1 MMPLNA
7 RVQRFLPF
15 GLPALL
21 ALVTFYAFQSSGD
34 ESDARSARATLQK
47 GSSAEN
53 PTGSSKTADLF
64 NQGAFDAVS
73 VQLPV
78 DPPANE
84 QVIELLARFQESDG
98 LFSQK
103 VVRELAEREIGKQV
117 IVRGAGMEIP
127 GVVDSRLETEGSLH
141 IGIKLDDDLGRFQLS
156 VREDDKVK
164 ASLMFTGESHAFSF
178 DGLAQNGAWKMKATS
193 VDHILCAPGGST
205 YPVARGQMAMP
216 KVESPKGNGK
226 APQGPLGAPPVLSS
240 NPSST
245 FVVYCDFDGEVVTHP
260 LWNDG
265 NTINAAPHAKAND
278 VAFVTRVWERVSED
292 FAPFNLNV
300 TTDRTV
306 YDATAESRRVMCVI
320 TPTNLAA
327 PGAGGVA
334 YVGSFGFGIPCWA
347 FNDTEATCAETISH
361 EVGHTMGLRHDG
373 VTGGFAYYGG
383 HGAGPTSWAP
393 IMGAYFADF
402 NPPFIDEELTQFSRG
417 EYPTADNK
425 EDDLA
430 IITGSNGFTYRQDDK
445 GSSIQD
451 ASQLSLNRGTIEDS
465 GIIEK
470 TADKDYFAFATSGGA
485 VSMKVSVTNVNS
497 TDDPQRGSNL
507 AVSAEILDST
517 GKSVLIAN
525 PADEIDAT
533 ITTTLARGNYFL
545 VVDGAGRG
553 DLATGFSDYASLGQ
567 YSISG
572 TVPQN
577 GILTISPSSLD
588 LPRQGGEGTFEIS
601 SNSNWTW
608 STDQDWVQTSEAT
621 QQRGNQVFDYT
632 VSRNLGKASRTASI
646 RLTDGTFTAVHTIN
660 QEGSVGDDHGDRIE
674 EATLVGQNSTTPGV
688 LEVEEDID
696 VFRVEVQGF
705 GTLKV
710 RTTGGTDTYGE
721 LLDAYGTRI
730 VANDNKRSPNFELS
744 SQVGTGIYY
753 ISVRHAHEGGFGPYD
768 LVCSFQA
775 GPVLIID
782 PAKRLVGPDGGKF
795 VVRVSSNESWT
806 WASDS
811 RWVVVENQKKSQTAG
826 QVLAYEVKPNN
837 STVARK
843 AVVTFKSGNLT
854 MTHEIEQSASGSD
867 DHGNA
872 PGSAGVLAQN
882 GKAFGKID
890 FEGDEDLFKVVLQ
903 TSGQLQVTSSGSTK
917 PKGVRPMDDS
927 YGQLLDS
934 NLSVLVSQDSGNGDN
949 FVISRAVGAGVYYVR
964 VRHFSSMTS
973 GQSYSL
979 ASSFTPSSLVD
990 VRYSATTGGIINGP
1004 MVQKI
1009 RMSGEAR
1016 PVTAVPS
1023 PGYSFHSWSDGRKNP
1038 SRRDRGVSTHLDLT
1052 ARFVRTLSVKDSSGA
1067 WVQDNQIPPV
1077 DFGSVAAGK
1086 ARKLV
1091 FKITNNGS
1099 RTLTGLRV
1107 AESGAQ
1113 TEAWSSSELRVK
1125 DLKPGKS
1132 TNLEITLKSP
1142 EIGFKSATFLIASVG
1157 ANMPFRLQVMGFV
1170 DEPVFL
1176 AAKAKAGLK
1185 SAASVSAS
1193 VDAARSGVLA
1203 AQASSDKAG
1212 SSSQSSAWVTVSS
1225 DGLLR
1230 YRFFRKGQGDLE
1242 PQLWLTSNGTDW
1254 SEALVLN
1261 FRKVKSGNVFVEYE
1275 ALVIPPLL
1283 NSSIYLVS
1291 ESKPANTD
1299 P

>member
-1 MMPLNA
+1 MPLNA

-21 ALVTFYAFQSSGD
+21 ALVTFYAFQSSSD
-34 ESDARSARATLQK
+34 ESDASSARATLQK

-53 PTGSSKTADLF
+53 PTGSSKTANAF
-64 NQGAFDAVS
+64 IQGALDAVA
-73 VQLPV
+73 VQLPA

-84 QVIELLARFQESDG
+84 QVIELLARFQKSDG
-98 LFSQK
+98 LFSEK
-103 VVRELAEREIGKQV
+103 VVRELGEREIGKQV
-117 IVRGAGMEIP
+117 IVRGAGMEMP

-156 VREDDKVK
+156 LREDDKVK
-164 ASLMFTGESHAFSF
+164 ASLMFNGESHAFSF
-178 DGLAQNGAWKMKATS
+178 DGLPQNSAWKMQATS

-216 KVESPKGNGK
+216 RVESPKGNGK
-226 APQGPLGAPPVLSS
+226 TTRGPLGAPPILSS

-265 NTINAAPHAKAND
+265 NTINAAPHARAND
-278 VAFVTRVWERVSED
+278 VAFVTRVWERASED
-292 FAPFNLNV
+292 FAPFNVNV

-402 NPPFIDEELTQFSRG
+402 EPPLIDEELTQFSKG

-430 IITGSNGFTYRQDDK
+430 IITGSNGFSYRQDDK

-470 TADKDYFAFATSGGA
+470 SADKDYFAFATSGGA

-601 SNSNWTW
+601 SNSTWTW
-608 STDQDWVQTSEAT
+608 TTDQDWVQTSEAT
-621 QQRGNQVFDYT
+621 QQKGNQVFDYT

-646 RLTDGTFTAVHTIN
+646 RVTDGTFTAVHTVN
-660 QEGSVGDDHGDRIE
+660 QEGSVGDDHGDQIA

-730 VANDNKRSPNFELS
+730 VANDNKRKPNFEVS

-753 ISVRHAHEGGFGPYD
+753 VSVRSAHEGGFGPYS
-768 LVCSFQA
+768 LVCSFEE
-775 GPVLIID
+775 GPVLMID
-782 PAKRLVGPDGGKF
+782 PTKRWVGPDGGKF
-795 VVRVSSNESWT
+795 VVQVSSNEDWT
-806 WASDS
+806 WTSDS
-811 RWVVVENQKKSQTAG
+811 PWVSSKQKKSQAAG
-826 QVLAYEVKPNN
+826 QVLAYEVAPNN
-837 STVARK
+837 SPVARK

-854 MTHEIEQSASGSD
+854 RTHTVWQKVSGSD

-882 GKAFGKID
+882 GKASGKID

-903 TSGQLQVTSSGSTK
+903 TSGQLQISSSDTTK
-917 PKGVRPMDDS
+917 SDGIPPMDA

-934 NLSVLVSQDSGNGDN
+934 NLSVLVSQDGGDGDN
-949 FVISRAVGAGVYYVR
+949 FVISKAIGAGVYYVR
-964 VRHFSSMTS
+964 VRHFSAMTS
-973 GQSYSL
+973 GQSYELS
-979 ASSFTPSSLVD
+979 SSFTPSSLVD
-990 VRYSATTGGIINGP
+990 VRYTATTGGVINGVL
-1004 MVQKI
+1004 VQKI
-1009 RMSGEAR
+1009 RMAGEAR
-1016 PVTAVPS
+1016 PVTAIPS

-1052 ARFVRTLSVKDSSGA
+1052 ARFVRTLSVMDSAGA

-1077 DFGSVAAGK
+1077 DFGTIAAGK
-1086 ARKLV
+1086 VRKLV
-1091 FKITNNGS
+1091 FKITNNGN

-1107 AESGAQ
+1107 LKSGGQ
-1113 TEAWSSSELRVK
+1113 IEAWSSSELRR

-1142 EIGFKSATFLIASVG
+1142 EIGFKSATFSITSVG
-1157 ANMPFRLQVMGFV
+1157 ATMPFRLQVMGFV
-1170 DEPVFL
+1170 AEPAPLV
-1176 AAKAKAGLK
+1176 AKGKTGLK
-1185 SAASVSAS
+1185 SVASASVS
-1193 VDAARSGVLA
+1193 VDVAGSGVVA
-1203 AQASSDKAG
+1203 AQLPTGKVVSSLN
-1212 SSSQSSAWVTVSS
+1212 SSWVTVSS

-1242 PQLWLTSNGTDW
+1242 PRLWLTSNGTDW

-1261 FRKVKSGNVFVEYE
+1261 FRKVKNGNVFVEYE
-1275 ALVIPPLL
+1275 ALIIPPLL
-1283 NSSIYLVS
+1283 TSSIYLVS